1 MLRSIFNRR
10 DGSDD
15 ALIIRHFL
23 RRVQRDV
30 EVHLKQIR
38 RLAFRSIA
46 PRSRSRG
53 MQFGE
58 GGLEG
63 WGRGYSDQDPLVLEV
78 NVCDG
83 ELVRQSHFDTT
94 GKLLIQYDLNW
105 IEGL

>member
-1 MLRSIFNRR
+1 MLSSIFNRR

-15 ALIIRHFL
+15 ALVIRHFL
-23 RRVQRDV
+23 RRVKRDV

-53 MQFGE
+53 MQFGK
-58 GGLEG
+58 GGC
-63 WGRGYSDQDPLVLEV
+63 YSDQDPLVLEV

-83 ELVRQSHFDTT
+83 ELVRQRHFDTT
-94 GKLLIQYDLNW
+94 GELLI
-105 IEGL
+105 